1 MNVKLLLLKGNKI
14 HKKSHNKCSNNNN
27 FNNKIMKNSF
37 KEYQK
42 FWRNQM
48 MSQREKIVNAINCMI
63 RFLNVK
69 RLLVLLAV
77 KNQNYNNNYKIYK
90 NKEIKMME
98 GIKNRIMRRI
108 NLKLMRCQKKC
119 IKFRKIMRIK

>member
-1 MNVKLLLLKGNKI
+1 
-14 HKKSHNKCSNNNN
+14 
-27 FNNKIMKNSF
+27 MKNSF

-119 IKFRKIMRIK
+119 IKSMKIYGNG

>member
-1 MNVKLLLLKGNKI
+1 
-14 HKKSHNKCSNNNN
+14 
-27 FNNKIMKNSF
+27 MKNSF

-90 NKEIKMME
+90 NKQIKMME